1 MSLLPTSSLQFRH
14 LSQDDGQ
21 NDDLLESIMSE
32 CQTYGDIIDCKI
44 GPGGHALVYFQEVGS
59 AAFARQCL
67 YSKLTSDET
76 DTDDIEDD
84 ITHTNDDAV
93 IINDAKFKVTFHF

>member
-1 MSLLPTSSLQFRH
+1 
-14 LSQDDGQ
+14 
-21 NDDLLESIMSE
+21 MSE

-76 DTDDIEDD
+76 DTDDIEDCFVTSKYAYSYD
-84 ITHTNDDAV
+84 NECSDELYFICE
-93 IINDAKFKVTFHF
+93 FKN